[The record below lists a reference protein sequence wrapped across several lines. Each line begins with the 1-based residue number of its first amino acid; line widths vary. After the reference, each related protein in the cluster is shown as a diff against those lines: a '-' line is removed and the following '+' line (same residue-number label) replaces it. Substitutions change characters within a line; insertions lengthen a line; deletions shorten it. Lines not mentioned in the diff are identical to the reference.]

1 MQLRKKTL
9 NKLASILVLNFFL
22 VGCATVTPNKIQD
35 DKSSYDAT
43 TPKQYDKDNGGLIS
57 FVGDDA
63 LITRQARERYNNLI
77 KMYRIKFK
85 KEKAIDLVEDSGV
98 KPYKDNFGN
107 ELFLIS
113 SEHLVYF
120 GVLNSWLKEKVPAD
134 NIIDKTIDKI
144 NN

>member
-1 MQLRKKTL
+1 MK
-9 NKLASILVLNFFL
+9 NLASILALNFLFI
-22 VGCATVTPNKIQD
+22 GCTTVTPNKIQD

-57 FVGDDA
+57 FLGDDA

-85 KEKAIDLVEDSGV
+85 KEKAIDLVEDSGI
-98 KPYKDNFGN
+98 KAYKDTFGN
-107 ELFLIS
+107 ELFLID

-120 GVLNSWLKEKVPAD
+120 GVLNSWLKEKVAQD
-134 NIIDKTIDKI
+134 NILDKTIDKI

>member
-1 MQLRKKTL
+1 MK
-9 NKLASILVLNFFL
+9 KLASILALNFLFI
-22 VGCATVTPNKIQD
+22 GCATVTPDKIQD

-57 FVGDDA
+57 FLGDDA

-85 KEKAIDLVEDSGV
+85 KEKAIDLNEDSGV

-107 ELFLIS
+107 ELFLID

-120 GVLNSWLKEKVPAD
+120 GVLNSWLKEKVPQD
-134 NIIDKTIDKI
+134 NIIDKTLDKI

>member
-1 MQLRKKTL
+1 L
-9 NKLASILVLNFFL
+9 NKLASILALNFIFI
-22 VGCATVTPNKIQD
+22 GCATVTPNKIQD

-98 KPYKDNFGN
+98 KPYKDNFAN
-107 ELFLIS
+107 ELYLID

-120 GVLNSWLKEKVPAD
+120 GVMNTWLKEKVPQD
-134 NIIDKTIDKI
+134 SVIDKTIDRI

>member
-1 MQLRKKTL
+1 M
-9 NKLASILVLNFFL
+9 NKLASILVLNFIL

-63 LITRQARERYNNLI
+63 LITSQARARYNNLI

-85 KEKAIDLVEDSGV
+85 KEKAIDLTEDAGIT
-98 KPYKDNFGN
+98 PYKDNFGN

-120 GVLNSWLKEKVPAD
+120 GVMNSWLKEKVPQD

>member
-1 MQLRKKTL
+1 MK
-9 NKLASILVLNFFL
+9 KLASILALNFLL
-22 VGCATVTPNKIQD
+22 VGCVTVTPNKIQD

-57 FVGDDA
+57 FIGDDA
-63 LITRQARERYNNLI
+63 LITRQAREQYNNFI

-85 KEKAIDLVEDSGV
+85 KEKAIDLTEDAGIT
-98 KPYKDNFGN
+98 PYKDNFGN

-120 GVLNSWLKEKVPAD
+120 GVMNSWLKEKVPQD

>member
-1 MQLRKKTL
+1 MK
-9 NKLASILVLNFFL
+9 KLASILALNFLFI
-22 VGCATVTPNKIQD
+22 GCATVTPDKIQD

-57 FVGDDA
+57 FVGEDA

-85 KEKAIDLVEDSGV
+85 KEKAIDLNEDSGI
-98 KPYKDNFGN
+98 KPYKDNFAN
-107 ELFLIS
+107 ELYLID

-120 GVLNSWLKEKVPAD
+120 GVLNSWLKEKISQD

>member
-1 MQLRKKTL
+1 MK
-9 NKLASILVLNFFL
+9 KLASILALNFLFI
-22 VGCATVTPNKIQD
+22 GCATVTPNKIQD

-85 KEKAIDLVEDSGV
+85 KEKAIDLNEDSGV
-98 KPYKDNFGN
+98 RPYKDNFGN
-107 ELFLIS
+107 ELFLID

-120 GVLNSWLKEKVPAD
+120 GVLNSWLKEKVPQD

>member
-1 MQLRKKTL
+1 LKKFV
-9 NKLASILVLNFFL
+9 SVLVLNSFL
-22 VGCATVTPNKIQD
+22 IGCATVTPDKIQD
-35 DKSSYDAT
+35 EKSSYDGS

-57 FVGDDA
+57 FIGDEA
-63 LITRQARERYNNLI
+63 VITNQARERYNNLI

-85 KEKAIDLVEDSGV
+85 KEKAIDLKEDSGI
-98 KPYKDNFGN
+98 KIYKDNFGN
-107 ELFLIS
+107 NLYLID

-120 GVLNSWLKEKVPAD
+120 GVLNSWLKEKVPQD

>member
-1 MQLRKKTL
+1 MKKF
-9 NKLASILVLNFFL
+9 ASVLVLNFL
-22 VGCATVTPNKIQD
+22 LIGCATVTPNKIQD

-77 KMYRIKFK
+77 EMYKIKFK
-85 KEKAIDLVEDSGV
+85 KEKAIDLKEDSGI

-107 ELFLIS
+107 ELFLID

-120 GVLNSWLKEKVPAD
+120 GVLNSWLKEKVPQD
-134 NIIDKTIDKI
+134 NIIDKVIDKV
-144 NN
+144 N

>member
-1 MQLRKKTL
+1 MKKFV
-9 NKLASILVLNFFL
+9 SVLVLNL
-22 VGCATVTPNKIQD
+22 LLIGCATVTPNKIQD

-43 TPKQYDKDNGGLIS
+43 TPKQYDTDNGGLIS

-63 LITRQARERYNNLI
+63 LITKQARDRYNNLVE
-77 KMYRIKFK
+77 MYKIKFK
-85 KEKAIDLVEDSGV
+85 KEKAIELKTDSGI
-98 KPYKDNFGN
+98 KPYKDNFNN
-107 ELFLIS
+107 ELYLID

-120 GVLNSWLKEKVPAD
+120 GVLNSWLKEKVPQD

>member
-1 MQLRKKTL
+1 MK
-9 NKLASILVLNFFL
+9 KLASILALNFLFI
-22 VGCATVTPNKIQD
+22 GCATVTPDKIQD

-57 FVGDDA
+57 FLGDDA
-63 LITRQARERYNNLI
+63 LITCQARTRYNNLI

-85 KEKAIDLVEDSGV
+85 KEKAIDLNEDSGV

-107 ELFLIS
+107 ELFLID

-120 GVLNSWLKEKVPAD
+120 GVLNSWLKEKVSQD
-134 NIIDKTIDKI
+134 NIIDKTLDKI

>member
-1 MQLRKKTL
+1 MK
-9 NKLASILVLNFFL
+9 KLASILALNFLFI
-22 VGCATVTPNKIQD
+22 GCATVTPNKIQD

-85 KEKAIDLVEDSGV
+85 KEKAIDLTEDSGIT
-98 KPYKDNFGN
+98 PYKDNFNN
-107 ELFLIS
+107 ELFLID

-120 GVLNSWLKEKVPAD
+120 GVLNSWLKEKVPQD
-134 NIIDKTIDKI
+134 NIVDKVIDKV

>member
-1 MQLRKKTL
+1 M

-57 FVGDDA
+57 FIGDDA

-85 KEKAIDLVEDSGV
+85 KEKAIDLTEDAGIT
-98 KPYKDNFGN
+98 PYKDNFGN

-120 GVLNSWLKEKVPAD
+120 GVMNSWLKEKVPQD
-134 NIIDKTIDKI
+134 NILDKTIDKI

>member
-1 MQLRKKTL
+1 MKKFV
-9 NKLASILVLNFFL
+9 NVLVLNFFL
-22 VGCATVTPNKIQD
+22 VSCATVTPNKIED

-57 FVGDDA
+57 FVSDDA

-98 KPYKDNFGN
+98 KTYKDTFGN
-107 ELFLIS
+107 ELFLIDR
-113 SEHLVYF
+113 EHLVYF
-120 GVLNSWLKEKVPAD
+120 GVLNSWLKEKVSQD
-134 NIIDKTIDKI
+134 NILDKTLDKI

>member
-1 MQLRKKTL
+1 MKKFVS
-9 NKLASILVLNFFL
+9 ALVLNL
-22 VGCATVTPNKIQD
+22 ILISCATITPNKIQD

-57 FVGDDA
+57 FFTDDA
-63 LITRQARERYNNLI
+63 LITSQARERYNNLI
-77 KMYRIKFK
+77 EMYKIKFK
-85 KEKAIDLVEDSGV
+85 KEKAIELKTDSGI

-107 ELFLIS
+107 ELYLID

-120 GVLNSWLKEKVPAD
+120 GVLNSWLKEKVPQD
-134 NIIDKTIDKI
+134 NILDKTIDKI

>member
-1 MQLRKKTL
+1 M

-63 LITRQARERYNNLI
+63 LITSQARARYNNLI

-85 KEKAIDLVEDSGV
+85 KEKAIDLTEDAGIT
-98 KPYKDNFGN
+98 PYKDNFGN

-120 GVLNSWLKEKVPAD
+120 GVMNSWLKEKVPQD
-134 NIIDKTIDKI
+134 NILDKTIDKI

>member
-1 MQLRKKTL
+1 MKKF
-9 NKLASILVLNFFL
+9 ASVLVLNFFL
-22 VGCATVTPNKIQD
+22 IGCATVTPNKIED

-57 FVGDDA
+57 FVRDDA

-77 KMYRIKFK
+77 EMYKIKFK
-85 KEKAIDLVEDSGV
+85 KEKAIDLKEDSGI

-107 ELFLIS
+107 ELFLID

-120 GVLNSWLKEKVPAD
+120 GVLNSWLKD
-134 NIIDKTIDKI
+134 FR
-144 NN
+144 

>member
-1 MQLRKKTL
+1 M

-57 FVGDDA
+57 FIGDNT

-85 KEKAIDLVEDSGV
+85 KEKAIDLTEDAGIT
-98 KPYKDNFGN
+98 PYKDNFGN

-120 GVLNSWLKEKVPAD
+120 GVMNSWLKEKVPAD
-134 NIIDKTIDKI
+134 NILDKTIDKI

>member
-1 MQLRKKTL
+1 L
-9 NKLASILVLNFFL
+9 NKLASILVLNFLL

-35 DKSSYDAT
+35 DKSSYDTT

-57 FVGDDA
+57 FIGDDA
-63 LITRQARERYNNLI
+63 LITSQARARYNNLI

-85 KEKAIDLVEDSGV
+85 KEKAIDLTEDAGIT
-98 KPYKDNFGN
+98 PYKDNFGN

-120 GVLNSWLKEKVPAD
+120 GVMNSWLKEKVPQD

>member
-1 MQLRKKTL
+1 M
-9 NKLASILVLNFFL
+9 NKLASILVLNFIL
-22 VGCATVTPNKIQD
+22 VRCATVTPNKIQD

-57 FVGDDA
+57 FIGDDA
-63 LITRQARERYNNLI
+63 LITSQARARYNNLI

-85 KEKAIDLVEDSGV
+85 KEKAIDLTEDAGIT
-98 KPYKDNFGN
+98 PYKDNFGN

-120 GVLNSWLKEKVPAD
+120 GVMNSWLKEKVPQD

>member
-1 MQLRKKTL
+1 MK
-9 NKLASILVLNFFL
+9 KLASILALNFLFI
-22 VGCATVTPNKIQD
+22 GCATVTPNKIQD

-43 TPKQYDKDNGGLIS
+43 TPKQYDRDNGGLIS
-57 FVGDDA
+57 FIGDDA

-98 KPYKDNFGN
+98 KAYKDTFGN
-107 ELFLIS
+107 ELFLID

-120 GVLNSWLKEKVPAD
+120 GVLNSWLKEKVSQD
-134 NIIDKTIDKI
+134 NILDKTIDKI

>member
-1 MQLRKKTL
+1 M
-9 NKLASILVLNFFL
+9 NKLASILVINFFL

-85 KEKAIDLVEDSGV
+85 KEKAIDLVEDSGI

-120 GVLNSWLKEKVPAD
+120 GVMNSWLKEKVPQD
-134 NIIDKTIDKI
+134 NILDKTIDKI

>member
-1 MQLRKKTL
+1 MKKFV
-9 NKLASILVLNFFL
+9 SVLVLNCLL
-22 VGCATVTPNKIQD
+22 VGCATVTPNKIED
-35 DKSSYDAT
+35 DKSSYDAS
-43 TPKQYDKDNGGLIS
+43 TPNQYQKDNGGLIS

-85 KEKAIDLVEDSGV
+85 KEKAIDLVEDSGI

-107 ELFLIS
+107 ELFLIN

>member
-1 MQLRKKTL
+1 LKKFV
-9 NKLASILVLNFFL
+9 SVLVLNL
-22 VGCATVTPNKIQD
+22 LIVGCATVTPNKIQD

-43 TPKQYDKDNGGLIS
+43 TPKQYQKDNGGLIS

-85 KEKAIDLVEDSGV
+85 KEKAIDLVEDSGI
-98 KPYKDNFGN
+98 KPYKDSFGN
-107 ELFLIS
+107 ELFLID

-120 GVLNSWLKEKVPAD
+120 GVMNSWLKEKVPED
-134 NIIDKTIDKI
+134 NILDKTIDKI

>member
-1 MQLRKKTL
+1 M
-9 NKLASILVLNFFL
+9 NKLASILVLNFIFI
-22 VGCATVTPNKIQD
+22 GCATVTPNKIQD

-57 FVGDDA
+57 FIGDDA
-63 LITRQARERYNNLI
+63 LITSQARARYNNLI

-85 KEKAIDLVEDSGV
+85 KEKAIDLTEDAGIT
-98 KPYKDNFGN
+98 PYKDNFGN

-120 GVLNSWLKEKVPAD
+120 GVMNSWLKEKVPQD
-134 NIIDKTIDKI
+134 NIIDKTIEKI